1 MVNLKT
7 TPLSSFV
14 VVTVPTPDEV
24 RVSVTL
30 PTFLSLVVA
39 ASSVWVVVSFVR
51 VGEVTVLFVSLSY
64 DCADI
69 WPLLASVS
77 VTLLIILSELAMA
90 YASPSP

>member
-24 RVSVTL
+24 RVSVTS
-30 PTFLSLVVA
+30 PTFLSLVLAV
-39 ASSVWVVVSFVR
+39 SSSWVVVSFVR
-51 VGEVTVLFVSLSY
+51 VGVVTVLVVWLSY

-69 WPLLASVS
+69 WPLVAVVS
-77 VTLLIILSELAMA
+77 VTLVIILSELAMA